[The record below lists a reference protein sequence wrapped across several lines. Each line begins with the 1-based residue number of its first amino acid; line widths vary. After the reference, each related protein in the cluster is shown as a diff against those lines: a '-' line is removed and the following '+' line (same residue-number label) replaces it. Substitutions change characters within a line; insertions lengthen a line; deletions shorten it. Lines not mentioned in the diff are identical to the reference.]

1 MEKWRH
7 SKYVARPV
15 SVRITHRFASP
26 PRAGNQNTSLKH
38 WPERN
43 ALRRQHWSWLGPDE
57 PIRLLALDRPA
68 GTLPRVRED
77 KVGDPCPTAPA
88 CLHFPWQCMTVCV
101 FQGGYFRALASLGL
115 WTLRHSVLTVSSKT
129 QRITEN
135 SCVIYRVR
143 QGAPVFVNVLSK
155 VWDQFAFLSG
165 VRDFVWV
172 RSQESRCRV
181 DEDVRVFAEEHHVI
195 SISLH

>member
-101 FQGGYFRALASLGL
+101 
-115 WTLRHSVLTVSSKT
+115 
-129 QRITEN
+129 
-135 SCVIYRVR
+135 
-143 QGAPVFVNVLSK
+143 
-155 VWDQFAFLSG
+155 SG
-165 VRDFVWV
+165 
-172 RSQESRCRV
+172 
-181 DEDVRVFAEEHHVI
+181 RVFLCPCILGTVNFETFCSNREQQDPANYWKQLCDLQSQTGSSCFCQCIV
-195 SISLH
+195 